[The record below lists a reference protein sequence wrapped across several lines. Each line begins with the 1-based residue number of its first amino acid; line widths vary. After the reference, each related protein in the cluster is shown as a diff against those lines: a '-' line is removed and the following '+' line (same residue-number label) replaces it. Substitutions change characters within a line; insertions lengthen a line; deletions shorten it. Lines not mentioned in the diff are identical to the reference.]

1 MKRKSFNLLFIGLV
15 ILVSSCEL
23 FIPDHMIA
31 FVNNS
36 DSDIYCRW
44 TTSYPDTLDIEYH
57 TVVND
62 SYSKVCAHSSL
73 DNIIVG
79 RYDAISVIKSIP
91 TDTLL
96 VFVLDATTIDSI
108 GDDLVN
114 SWMPLYKSMDDKQL
128 YDWLVL
134 KKYVLS
140 VEDLERMDWTI
151 TYP

>member
-15 ILVSSCEL
+15 IMVSSCEL

-62 SYSKVCAHSSL
+62 SYSKVSAHSSL

-128 YDWLVL
+128 YDWLVI

>member
-44 TTSYPDTLDIEYH
+44 TTRYPDTLDIQYH
-57 TVVND
+57 IVASDD
-62 SYSKVCAHSSL
+62 SRVSAHSSL
-73 DNIIVG
+73 DNIIG
-79 RYDAISVIKSIP
+79 RHDAESVIKSIP
-91 TDTLL
+91 SDTLL
-96 VFVLDATTIDSI
+96 IFVFEASTMDSI
-108 GDDLVN
+108 GYGNVK
-114 SWMPLYKSMDDKQL
+114 WMPLYKSMDDKRL

>member
-15 ILVSSCEL
+15 IMVSSCEL

-31 FVNNS
+31 VVNNS

-62 SYSKVCAHSSL
+62 SYSKVSAHSSL

-128 YDWLVL
+128 YDWLVI

-140 VEDLERMDWTI
+140 EEDWERMDWTI

>member
-44 TTSYPDTLDIEYH
+44 TTSYPDTLDIQYH
-57 TVVND
+57 TVVYS
-62 SYSKVCAHSSL
+62 SYHKVCAHSSL

-79 RYDAISVIKSIP
+79 GYDAISVIKSIP

-128 YDWLVL
+128 YDWLVI

>member
-62 SYSKVCAHSSL
+62 SYSKVSAHSSL

-128 YDWLVL
+128 YDWLVI